1 MHTSCLKFFRHIR
14 ESWKEKTMPEL
25 THWSL
30 KDLLPE
36 PVDQAVE
43 AQLVTLDAC
52 VSDLEAMRVS
62 MTPTISAEA
71 FAKILATLESI
82 NAVTRRLQAYS
93 FLWFAE
99 DTQNEAALNLRDRLD
114 RSLVDLGNR
123 TLFFEIWFKDLP
135 EDAAAR
141 LIAGSG
147 DMKYALESIRRFK
160 PYTLSEV
167 EEKLINLKDVNG
179 IDALVNL
186 YEMITNHFTFTLELE
201 GEKKTLTRD
210 QLTGYFF
217 NASADVRRLAY
228 QELNR
233 VYADNSTIL
242 AQIYSHRVRDW
253 HAEGVELRSYASP
266 ISARN
271 VGNDLPDQVVDTLLS
286 VCRKNAPIFQRYF
299 RLKAGWLGLG
309 KLRRYDIYA
318 PLAESDKK
326 YDFAQAKEMVLDSFR
341 EFSPQVAGLA
351 GRVFDENH
359 LDSQARPGKRGG
371 AFCYAALPGLTPWVL
386 VNYDGRPRDVAT
398 LAHELGH
405 AVHAM
410 LAGGHSVMTFHAS
423 LPLAETASV
432 FAEMQLTQRLL
443 SQEQDHAVRRD
454 MLAHAVDDAYVTVLR
469 QAYFTLFEREAHRMI
484 VEGKS
489 FDEVAAAYMSNLVEQ
504 FGDSVELS
512 DEFKWEWLSIP
523 HIYNDP
529 FYTYAYSFGQLLV
542 LALYRQYRLEGAAFI
557 PRYLKILAHGG
568 SEAPAKILQEARLE
582 IDKAAFWQGGFDVLN
597 DMITELSNSA

>member
-1 MHTSCLKFFRHIR
+1 MPASATLAHWNLK
-14 ESWKEKTMPEL
+14 E
-25 THWSL
+25 
-30 KDLLPE
+30 LLPD

-43 AQLVTLDAC
+43 SHLSMLETS
-52 VSDLEAMRVS
+52 VSELEAMRATL
-62 MTPTISAEA
+62 TPEIPEEA
-71 FAKILATLESI
+71 FEKILGALESI
-82 NAVTRRLQAYS
+82 NATMRRLQAYS
-93 FLWFAE
+93 FLWFAQ

-114 RSLVDLGNR
+114 RSLIELGNR
-123 TLFFEIWFKDLP
+123 FIFFELWFKDLP
-135 EDAAAR
+135 EPSAQR
-141 LIAGSG
+141 LIASSG
-147 DMKYALESIRRFK
+147 DVKYMLESIRRFK
-160 PYTLSEV
+160 PYTLSEG
-167 EEKLINLKDVNG
+167 EEKLLNLKDVNG

-186 YEMITNHFTFTLELE
+186 YEMITNHFQFTLEVE
-201 GEKKTLTRD
+201 GGKKTLTRD
-210 QLTGYFF
+210 QLSGYFF
-217 NASADVRRLAY
+217 NASPDIRQSAY

-233 VYADNSTIL
+233 GYADNSTIL

-253 HAEGVELRSYASP
+253 HVEAVQLRGYASP

-271 VGNDLPDQVVDTLLS
+271 LGNDLPDEVVDTLLA
-286 VCRKNAPIFQRYF
+286 VCRKNAGIFQRYF
-299 RLKAGWLGLG
+299 RLKAGWLGLK

-318 PLAESDKK
+318 PLTESDKK
-326 YDFAQAKEMVLDSFR
+326 YDFAQAKEMVLESFR

-351 GRVFDENH
+351 ARVLDENH

-386 VNYDGRPRDVAT
+386 VNFDGRPGDLAT

-410 LAGGHSVMTFHAS
+410 LAGNHSVMTFHAS

-443 SQEQDHAVRRD
+443 SQEHDPAIRRD
-454 MLAHAVDDAYVTVLR
+454 LLAHAVDDAYVTVLR
-469 QAYFTLFEREAHRMI
+469 QAFFTLFEREAHQMI

-489 FDEVAAAYMSNLVEQ
+489 FDDVADAYMANLVEQ

-512 DEFKWEWLSIP
+512 DEFKWEWISIP

-542 LALYRQYRLEGAAFI
+542 LALYQQYRLEGTAFI
-557 PRYLKILAHGG
+557 PKYLKILAYGG
-568 SEAPAKILQEARLE
+568 SAAPAKILQEAGLE
-582 IDKAAFWQGGFDVLN
+582 IGTAAFWQAGFDVL
-597 DMITELSNSA
+597 DEMITELTHSA

>member
-1 MHTSCLKFFRHIR
+1 MSITPTLAR
-14 ESWKEKTMPEL
+14 
-25 THWSL
+25 WSL

-43 AQLVTLDAC
+43 AELLKLEGS
-52 VSDLEAMRVS
+52 VSKLEALRPS
-62 MTPTISAEA
+62 MTAEISEET
-71 FAKILATLESI
+71 FLKILPTLETI
-82 NAVTRRLQAYS
+82 NTIMHRLQAYS
-93 FLWFAE
+93 FLWFTE

-114 RSLVDLGNR
+114 RSLIDLGNR
-123 TLFFEIWFKDLP
+123 VLFFEIWFKDLP

-141 LIAGSG
+141 LIAHSG
-147 DMKYALESIRRFK
+147 DMKYSLESARRFK

-167 EEKLINLKDVNG
+167 EEKLLNLKDVNG
-179 IDALVNL
+179 IDALVSL
-186 YEMITNHFTFTLELE
+186 YEMITNHFTFSLEVD
-201 GEKKTLTRD
+201 GEKKILTRD

-217 NASADVRRLAY
+217 HASADIRRAAY
-228 QELNR
+228 QELYR
-233 VYADNSTIL
+233 VYSDNSTIL

-253 HAEGVELRSYASP
+253 QVEGVELRGYTSP
-266 ISARN
+266 IAARN
-271 VGNDLPDQVVDTLLS
+271 VGNDLPDEVVDTLLS
-286 VCRKNAPIFQRYF
+286 VCRKNAGIFQRYF

-318 PLAESDKK
+318 PLAGSDKQ
-326 YDFAQAKEMVLDSFR
+326 YDFGLAAQMVLDSFR

-351 GRVFDENH
+351 ERVFAENH

-371 AFCYAALPGLTPWVL
+371 AFCYAALPELTPWVL
-386 VNYDGRPRDVAT
+386 INYDGKPRDVAT

-410 LAGGHSVMTFHAS
+410 LASGHSVSTFHAS

-443 SQEQDHAVRRD
+443 RQEQDSAVRREL
-454 MLAHAVDDAYVTVLR
+454 LAHAIDDAYVTVLR

-484 VEGKS
+484 VEGRS
-489 FDEVAAAYMSNLVEQ
+489 FEEVAAAYMSTLVEQ
-504 FGDSVELS
+504 FGDSVELT
-512 DEFKWEWLSIP
+512 DEFKWEWLTIS
-523 HIYNDP
+523 HIYDAP

-542 LALYRQYRLEGAAFI
+542 LALYQQYRLEGAAFI

-568 SEAPAKILQEARLE
+568 SEAPATILREAGLE
-582 IDKAAFWQGGFDVLN
+582 IDTAAFWQAGFDVL
-597 DMITELSNSA
+597 DEMISELADSA